1 MAVLQTEQG
10 ESRMMCSMTAFARQ
24 EADTDFGSLTWE
36 IRSLNHRY
44 LELGVRL
51 PEELRS
57 MESAVRE
64 RVNARLGRGK
74 VECSCRFR
82 AAAAGAAPVAVD
94 LDNLARVLAACDE
107 VSGRLPQAVSL
118 NPLDLLRWPGVLREE
133 LVDTGPLM
141 QAALVLL
148 DKTLDELLSS
158 RRREGEQIKSILLQ
172 RCDDMSKL
180 VEQARTCLPEIRAGL
195 REKLEMR
202 LADIDVVADPGRFEQ
217 ELVMQLQKIDVD
229 EEMDRLESHI
239 GEVRR
244 VLSRKE
250 PVGRR
255 LDFMMQEL
263 NREANTLG
271 SKSVVTE
278 TSNISVEL
286 KVLIEQMREQVQNLE

>member
-1 MAVLQTEQG
+1 MI
-10 ESRMMCSMTAFARQ
+10 RSMTAFARQ
-24 EADTDFGSLTWE
+24 EADTDFGSLAWE

-44 LELGVRL
+44 LELGLRL
-51 PEELRS
+51 PEELRA
-57 MESAVRE
+57 MEPAVRE

-82 AAAAGAAPVAVD
+82 PATAGAAPVD
-94 LDNLARVLAACDE
+94 IHEDNLTRVLAACE
-107 VSGRLPQAVSL
+107 AVNRRLPEAVPL
-118 NPLDLLRWPGVLREE
+118 NPLELLGWPGVVREE
-133 LVDTGPLM
+133 TVDTGPL
-141 QAALVLL
+141 QQHALALL
-148 DKTLDELLSS
+148 DKALDELLLS
-158 RRREGEQIKSILLQ
+158 REREGEQIRTLLQQ
-172 RCDDMSKL
+172 RCDDMSAL
-180 VEQARTCLPEIRAGL
+180 VVRARTCLPEIRAGL
-195 REKLEMR
+195 REKLQAR
-202 LADIDVVADPGRFEQ
+202 LADLDVDVDPGRFEQ

-244 VLSRKE
+244 VLDRKE

-255 LDFMMQEL
+255 LDFLMQEL

-286 KVLIEQMREQVQNLE
+286 KVLIEQMREQVQNIE

>member
-1 MAVLQTEQG
+1 
-10 ESRMMCSMTAFARQ
+10 MTAFARQ
-24 EADTDFGSLTWE
+24 EANTDFGSLAWE

-44 LELGVRL
+44 LELSLRL
-51 PEELRS
+51 PEELRP

-82 AAAAGAAPVAVD
+82 PVTGGVAPVEVD
-94 LDNLARVLAACDE
+94 ADNLSRLLAACED
-107 VSGRLPQAVSL
+107 VSSRLPQAVPL
-118 NPLDLLRWPGVLREE
+118 NPLELLRWPGVVREQA
-133 LVDTGPLM
+133 LDTGPLL
-141 QAALVLL
+141 QAALALL
-148 DKTLDELLSS
+148 DKALDELLLS
-158 RRREGEQIKSILLQ
+158 REREGEQIRSILLQ
-172 RCDDMSKL
+172 RCEDMSAL
-180 VEQARTCLPEIRAGL
+180 VLQARGYLPEIRTGL
-195 REKLEMR
+195 REKLQAR
-202 LADIDVVADPGRFEQ
+202 LADLGVDVDPGRFEQ
-217 ELVMQLQKIDVD
+217 ELVIQLQKIDVD

-244 VLSRKE
+244 VLNRKE

-255 LDFMMQEL
+255 LDFLMQEL

-286 KVLIEQMREQVQNLE
+286 KVLIEQMREQVQNAE

>member
-1 MAVLQTEQG
+1 MI
-10 ESRMMCSMTAFARQ
+10 RSMTAFARQ
-24 EADTDFGSLTWE
+24 EADTDFGSLAWE

-44 LELGVRL
+44 LELGLRL
-51 PEELRS
+51 PEELRA
-57 MESAVRE
+57 MEPAVRE

-82 AAAAGAAPVAVD
+82 PATVGAAPVD
-94 LDNLARVLAACDE
+94 IHEDNLTRVLAACE
-107 VSGRLPQAVSL
+107 AVNRRLPEAVPL
-118 NPLDLLRWPGVLREE
+118 NPLELLGWPGVVREE
-133 LVDTGPLM
+133 TVDAGPL
-141 QAALVLL
+141 QQHALALL
-148 DKTLDELLSS
+148 DKALDELLLS
-158 RRREGEQIKSILLQ
+158 REREGEQIRTLLQQ
-172 RCDDMSKL
+172 RCDDMSAL
-180 VEQARTCLPEIRAGL
+180 VVRARTCLPEIRAGL
-195 REKLEMR
+195 REKLQAR
-202 LADIDVVADPGRFEQ
+202 LADLDVDVDPGRFEQ

-244 VLSRKE
+244 VLDRKE

-255 LDFMMQEL
+255 LDFLMQEL

-286 KVLIEQMREQVQNLE
+286 KVLIEQMREQVQNIE